1 MILGRIFE
9 VLFLQKFLQKFL
21 RLRKFLVKSENHS
34 VHTRVIL
41 RKDWPIRGDHPGRAV
56 QVRRAVQVLKAEG
69 SCAADRQRV
78 GPLFEWYIELR
89 ASGEL
94 LENAC

>member
-21 RLRKFLVKSENHS
+21 RPRKFLVKSENHS

-69 SCAADRQRV
+69 RLLVLQIAR
-78 GPLFEWYIELR
+78 ELGRYLNGTSR
-89 ASGEL
+89 ASGE
-94 LENAC
+94 CF